1 MDEVFDVIDKH
12 LEKYSRMLKDDKLKI
27 ELAGLLCDDPSEIIK
42 EYEMD
47 LNNHAS
53 AMACLIMLKRE
64 LCGDYEY

>member
-27 ELAGLLCDDPSEIIK
+27 ELAELLCDDPSGIVK
-42 EYEMD
+42 DYEVD
-47 LNNHAS
+47 LNSHAS

-64 LCGDYEY
+64 LNGETIY